1 MGFLHNQFL
10 IKTFINCVIGLSNCI
25 QLKQSTLAVHHF
37 LIGILFRQQCEP
49 IEEEVC
55 SQIEDKECSDEIETK
70 CETVDEVIE
79 EEICSD
85 VPREDC
91 QLITDQE
98 CNTVEEEICDD
109 TTTVSILDILLQKI
123 ILYT

>member
-1 MGFLHNQFL
+1 MHLLYKWLDYLTFLYIIFNNFFL
-10 IKTFINCVIGLSNCI
+10 YT
-25 QLKQSTLAVHHF
+25 
-37 LIGILFRQQCEP
+37 LFRQQCEP

-55 SQIEDKECSDEIETK
+55 NQVEDKECSDEIETK

-109 TTTVSILDILLQKI
+109 TATVSILDILLQKK
-123 ILYT
+123 ILLYVSMFYYFT